1 MLKNQMIVVLIKE
14 FKQIVKNI
22 VVMEKLVL
30 MMQMQ
35 QQLLPVKLKIVQN
48 TQEIHTQNL
57 IVKVML
63 NIVIIMELNVMSYKH
78 VYHLK
83 VFYDMCFF
91 CCF

>member
-83 VFYDMCFF
+83 VIL
-91 CCF
+91 